1 MSGTGDL
8 KRDSHSDPASQKKDR
23 SDWWF
28 NRKTFTEE
36 VDEII
41 EEMKLEV
48 ARVVRE
54 TMKSPN

>member
-1 MSGTGDL
+1 MSGTGNL

-28 NRKTFTEE
+28 NRKTFAEE

-41 EEMKLEV
+41 EEMKIEI
-48 ARVVRE
+48 ARVIRE
-54 TMKSPN
+54 TMESPN